1 MRESKT
7 ESSGWKVLSVFIETM
22 SDMNISKAQMRAGS
36 EGQVLVE
43 LLLLYDREKNHV
55 LKSQLKKYII
65 RWYKIYAVIQIE
77 IGQGHK
83 AIKIAYKA
91 MVFGGTVKSFFPI
104 LILGMLPN
112 KLSRILFLKL
122 R

>member
-1 MRESKT
+1 MHT
-7 ESSGWKVLSVFIETM
+7 P
-22 SDMNISKAQMRAGS
+22 AA
-36 EGQVLVE
+36 
-43 LLLLYDREKNHV
+43 
-55 LKSQLKKYII
+55 YIKCHTPDI
-65 RWYKIYAVIQIE
+65 VKIYAVIQIE

>member
-1 MRESKT
+1 
-7 ESSGWKVLSVFIETM
+7 M

-91 MVFGGTVKSFFPI
+91 MVFKIEIDAYSFCE
-104 LILGMLPN
+104 
-112 KLSRILFLKL
+112 
-122 R
+122 